1 MGIKI
6 LHDIDTDGE
15 VQGTSLDI
23 NGNADISGNLSGVDT
38 LTALN
43 LIGTP
48 ADGNTNSLKL
58 GRTDTS
64 NYWYVNH
71 AGNDFRLYNEAGS
84 GSNILLGVDAS
95 GNGEANNVG
104 IGTASP
110 GRELEVQGTGNVFIK
125 VAASTDDDSS
135 AIELENT
142 QNTWTIKNDDTA
154 DDALKFQSSGG
165 TKATIL
171 KTGNVGIGTTS
182 PSRLLDVDGIQGWSS
197 SDTEVTALNPTST
210 GTDFSF
216 KNSSGVNVVRFDG
229 RPNGDAFF
237 NTGGDFGISTGNPA
251 HKLDVNG
258 SARIGSSSQTT
269 TSLYLTATNTDGAP
283 AMAVQTIMQGY
294 EGRGQGTFHTDT
306 SKSGE
311 EWFSGINY
319 NASFDRWSVGY
330 DLTGGQAEYLAN
342 ALFTV
347 FHNGNVGIGTTD
359 PSEKL
364 HVVGDALITT
374 DLHLTGSASKLLID
388 STETVQV
395 ASGVVTIGQSNR
407 ALNLA
412 ASAVTSGTLNMSGNI
427 NLNSGADIILEADNA
442 GGGAASSIQYL
453 DAAGTNRIML
463 AADSDVVVL
472 SNRAANGTVQI
483 RANTATAGGGSN
495 EITVVTVED
504 TKVDIAKDLNVAGV
518 ITGKQKQAYNNSFTD
533 DLVTTKHYIP
543 FQSQF
548 EQTSIYQ
555 EEVATL
561 MPSDGRIVS
570 VTVRVASVT
579 GSGNMTIGVHT
590 CAPGVSSFTT
600 GNWTEEET
608 EVLAV
613 ASTDDYHVFHF
624 AFSNAKHFDSGD
636 LLTVSIQNSADLS
649 SNTYWYVTTVVEYD
663 WNTFLG
669 GTSGEFDSNP

>member
-23 NGNADISGNLSGVDT
+23 NGNADISGNLTGVDD
-38 LTALN
+38 LTASGDLN
-43 LIGTP
+43 
-48 ADGNTNSLKL
+48 
-58 GRTDTS
+58 
-64 NYWYVNH
+64 
-71 AGNDFRLYNEAGS
+71 
-84 GSNILLGVDAS
+84 
-95 GNGEANNVG
+95 
-104 IGTASP
+104 
-110 GRELEVQGTGNVFIK
+110 
-125 VAASTDDDSS
+125 
-135 AIELENT
+135 
-142 QNTWTIKNDDTA
+142 
-154 DDALKFQSSGG
+154 
-165 TKATIL
+165 
-171 KTGNVGIGTTS
+171 
-182 PSRLLDVDGIQGWSS
+182 
-197 SDTEVTALNPTST
+197 
-210 GTDFSF
+210 
-216 KNSSGVNVVRFDG
+216 
-229 RPNGDAFF
+229 
-237 NTGGDFGISTGNPA
+237 
-251 HKLDVNG
+251 
-258 SARIGSSSQTT
+258 
-269 TSLYLTATNTDGAP
+269 
-283 AMAVQTIMQGY
+283 
-294 EGRGQGTFHTDT
+294 
-306 SKSGE
+306 
-311 EWFSGINY
+311 
-319 NASFDRWSVGY
+319 
-330 DLTGGQAEYLAN
+330 
-342 ALFTV
+342 
-347 FHNGNVGIGTTD
+347 
-359 PSEKL
+359 
-364 HVVGDALITT
+364 
-374 DLHLTGSASKLLID
+374 LTGSASKLLID

-407 ALNLA
+407 TLNLS

-427 NLNSGADIILEADNA
+427 NLNIGADIILEADNA

-463 AADSDVVVL
+463 SADSDVVVL

-504 TKVDIAKDLNVAGV
+504 TKVDISKDLNVAGI

-533 DLVTTKHYIP
+533 DLVTTIHYIP
-543 FQSQF
+543 FQSQY

-608 EVLAV
+608 EVLAI
-613 ASTDDYHVFHF
+613 ASTDDYHAFHF

-636 LLTVSIQNSADLS
+636 LVTVSIQNSADLS